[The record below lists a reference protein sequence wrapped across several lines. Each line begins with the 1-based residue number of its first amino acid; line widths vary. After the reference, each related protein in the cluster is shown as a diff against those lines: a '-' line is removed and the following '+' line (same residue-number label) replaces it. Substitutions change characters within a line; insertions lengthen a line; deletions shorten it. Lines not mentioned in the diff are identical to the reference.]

1 MTRNTLEKAVRVC
14 ESQTRV
20 LPSEDTMTQRTQN
33 LLADSYQQSRKGQR
47 QNMNSHV
54 LDSKT
59 TVPSCVASGIMTDC
73 FRQTDNFAAAEYQPR
88 WRKSHI

>member
-20 LPSEDTMTQRTQN
+20 LSSQDTMTQRTQN
-33 LLADSYQQSRKGQR
+33 LLAAGYQPSRKGQR
-47 QNMNSHV
+47 HNVNSHV
-54 LDSKT
+54 LDSET
-59 TVPSCVASGIMTDC
+59 TVPSCVANGTMTDC
-73 FRQTDNFAAAEYQPR
+73 FRQTDNFAAIEDQPH